1 MLLYLQLRAEVPA
14 SGFWLLK
21 NASFAILTLCH
32 DKNPW
37 DKIHVNWHVMIWCPE
52 MTHSCNS
59 FKFLRNLIKWCHI
72 QQCQYT
78 TAADKKPCPSKSSL
92 ELGCCLNTKGR
103 LAGYCV
109 GDGARLATGGV
120 TESLFSTWLSLFQ
133 PCRERD
139 HRDWFFSSAIK
150 RCDYAQHPIFNQS

>member
-1 MLLYLQLRAEVPA
+1 MFSKDKLQNNYAAIPSIKRAEVPA
-14 SGFWLLK
+14 SSFWLLK

-109 GDGARLATGGV
+109 GWWSPAGYRWGDRESIFYMAELYFNPAVSEITGID
-120 TESLFSTWLSLFQ
+120 FSPL
-133 PCRERD
+133 P
-139 HRDWFFSSAIK
+139 
-150 RCDYAQHPIFNQS
+150 

>member
-1 MLLYLQLRAEVPA
+1 MFSKDKLQNNYAAIPSIKWAEVPA

-21 NASFAILTLCH
+21 NASFAIWTLCH

-52 MTHSCNS
+52 MTHSCTS

-109 GDGARLATGGV
+109 GWWSPAGYRWGDRESIFYMAELYFNPAVSEITGID
-120 TESLFSTWLSLFQ
+120 FSPL
-133 PCRERD
+133 P
-139 HRDWFFSSAIK
+139 
-150 RCDYAQHPIFNQS
+150 

>member
-1 MLLYLQLRAEVPA
+1 MFSKDKLQNNYAAIPSIKRAEVPA

-21 NASFAILTLCH
+21 NASFAIWTLCH

-52 MTHSCNS
+52 MAHSCTS
-59 FKFLRNLIKWCHI
+59 FKFLRNLIKWYHI

-109 GDGARLATGGV
+109 GWWSPAGYRWGDRESIFYMAELYFNPAVSEITGID
-120 TESLFSTWLSLFQ
+120 FSPL
-133 PCRERD
+133 P
-139 HRDWFFSSAIK
+139 
-150 RCDYAQHPIFNQS
+150 

>member
-1 MLLYLQLRAEVPA
+1 MFSKDKLQNNYAAIPSIKRAEVPA
-14 SGFWLLK
+14 SSFWLLK
-21 NASFAILTLCH
+21 NASFAIWNLCH

-37 DKIHVNWHVMIWCPE
+37 DKRHVNWHVMIWCPE
-52 MTHSCNS
+52 MAHSCTS
-59 FKFLRNLIKWCHI
+59 FKFPRNLIKWCHI

-109 GDGARLATGGV
+109 GWWSPAGYRWGDRESIFYMAELYFNPAVSEITGID
-120 TESLFSTWLSLFQ
+120 FSPL
-133 PCRERD
+133 P
-139 HRDWFFSSAIK
+139 
-150 RCDYAQHPIFNQS
+150 